1 MKFWDVWMP
10 HGFITPVSNH
20 HKLCVH
26 KGDFGYAQM
35 GIDSLW
41 QAASLVLQI
50 HDNKVTNEDNSP

>member
-1 MKFWDVWMP
+1 MP

-26 KGDFGYAQM
+26 KGDFGSAQM
-35 GIDSLW
+35 GVDSLR